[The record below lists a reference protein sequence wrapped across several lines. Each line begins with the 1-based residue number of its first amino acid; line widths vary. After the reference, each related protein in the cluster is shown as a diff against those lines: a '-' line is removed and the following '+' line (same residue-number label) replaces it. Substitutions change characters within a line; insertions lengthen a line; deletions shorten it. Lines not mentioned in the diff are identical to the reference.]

1 MRRLQIKGTS
11 EDLKKFIFKR
21 HLLYALVYLILLIR
35 VIFDF
40 NGQDIFFDKYSFL
53 NQAFTCF
60 LNSAGIWLA
69 LICLFEPFVWYEF
82 KKSLFCVKITHKNA
96 FNQDSLET
104 FLNSAMN
111 IEFVYLILV
120 GVNSHLDQRNMLK
133 GNQKTQSKVKV

>member
-1 MRRLQIKGTS
+1 
-11 EDLKKFIFKR
+11 
-21 HLLYALVYLILLIR
+21 
-35 VIFDF
+35 
-40 NGQDIFFDKYSFL
+40 
-53 NQAFTCF
+53 
-60 LNSAGIWLA
+60 LNSSGIWLA

-82 KKSLFCVKITHKNA
+82 KKSLFCVKKTKKNA

>member
-82 KKSLFCVKITHKNA
+82 KKSLFCVKKTQKNA